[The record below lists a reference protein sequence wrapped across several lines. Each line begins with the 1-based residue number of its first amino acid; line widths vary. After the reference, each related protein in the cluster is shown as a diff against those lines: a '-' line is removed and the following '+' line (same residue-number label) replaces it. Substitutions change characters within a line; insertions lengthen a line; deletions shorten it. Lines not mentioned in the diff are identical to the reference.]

1 MIKQKHMQMVRTTEK
16 TLMLLDVLAEGNCSL
31 SIRDLAFR
39 LQCNRREVLLLLI
52 TLESR
57 GVVAWDDRRKIY
69 NLGDESRRLAVKFL
83 DAAGKPGRRGPTPL
97 PRKKGPTRLAAAV

>member
-1 MIKQKHMQMVRTTEK
+1 MIKEKHMQMVQTTEK
-16 TLMLLDVLAEGNCSL
+16 ALMLLDILAEGNSSL
-31 SIRDLAFR
+31 NIRDLAFR

-57 GVVAWDDRRKIY
+57 GLVTWDDRKKIY

-97 PRKKGPTRLAAAV
+97 PRKKEARLAAAV